1 MIKVKRWLSMLLI
14 LVTLSIALSPLRTYA
29 RTAGGMA
36 PGDGSS
42 ATPAEASDVP
52 QPLPHDCD
60 GVAPSDPDA
69 CCMYGY
75 IYWNDAPVAGA
86 DVQIAS
92 SQGVISVFTV
102 NGGGASEAHYGA
114 DLSAE
119 PLLASPGDVISI
131 TASYNGMVSAR
142 AWTVQSGGQQ
152 VDLGLIDGYQAALQS
167 AD

>member
-1 MIKVKRWLSMLLI
+1 MFKAKRWLSLLLI
-14 LVTLSIALSPLRTYA
+14 LVTLGIALSPLRTYA
-29 RTAGGMA
+29 RTPGALT
-36 PGDGSS
+36 PGDSSS
-42 ATPAEASDVP
+42 ATPDAASDVP

-60 GVAPSDPDA
+60 GVAPTDPDA

-75 IYWNDAPVAGA
+75 IYWNDQPLAGA
-86 DVQIAS
+86 DVQIS
-92 SQGVISVFTV
+92 SAQGVITTTV
-102 NGGGASEAHYGA
+102 GGGGSKAHYGI

-152 VDLGLIDGYQAALQS
+152 VDLGLVDGYQAASPS

>member
-1 MIKVKRWLSMLLI
+1 MFKAKRWLSMLLV
-14 LVTLSIALSPLRTYA
+14 LVTLGIALSPLRTYA
-29 RTAGGMA
+29 RTPGGLA

-42 ATPAEASDVP
+42 ATPARVYDVP
-52 QPLPHDCD
+52 VPLPPDCD

-75 IYWNDAPVAGA
+75 IYWHDAPLAGA
-86 DVQIAS
+86 EVQIS
-92 SQGVISVFTV
+92 SAQGVITTTV
-102 NGGGASEAHYGA
+102 GGGGSEPHYGV

-119 PLLASPGDVISI
+119 PLLTSPGDAISI

-152 VDLGLIDGYQAALQS
+152 VDLGLVDGYQVAS
-167 AD
+167 PSTD